1 MLLESRFILCK
12 MLVRNVDFTAGFVP
26 TDLLACS
33 YGPEA
38 PGVFHGPFLNQLA
51 LPCGHSVD
59 VTVIFTAAVA
69 GVQDRFRQ
77 CILGQQHGV
86 KCDSSYVSAFV

>member
-1 MLLESRFILCK
+1 MLLEPRFILCK

-26 TDLLACS
+26 PDLLTCS

-51 LPCGHSVD
+51 LPCGHLVE
-59 VTVIFTAAVA
+59 VTVIFAAA
-69 GVQDRFRQ
+69 GTVMQDLFRQ

-86 KCDSSYVSAFV
+86 KCDSIYVSAFV

>member
-1 MLLESRFILCK
+1 MFLESCFILCK

-38 PGVFHGPFLNQLA
+38 PGVFRRSFLNQLA
-51 LPCGHSVD
+51 PPCGHLVET
-59 VTVIFTAAVA
+59 TVIYAAA
-69 GVQDRFRQ
+69 GTDVQDLFRQ
-77 CILGQQHGV
+77 YILGQQHGV
-86 KCDSSYVSAFV
+86 KCDSIYVSAFV